1 MTDAR
6 PRLRRFSRR
15 AVLGGAVLG
24 GTVLGTAL
32 GLPGLAAGARAQ
44 GGFPNRPIRII
55 VPWASG
61 GGPDVIGRLIAEPM
75 QKDLGQPILIDNRP
89 GGGSMMGS
97 EMVARAAPDG
107 YTLLLTAGALAVAP
121 SVRRDMSW
129 DPARDLVGVAL
140 VAVVPLFV
148 VVRPES
154 PFNSMADLMAAARQR
169 GGTLTYA
176 TSGIASPPHL
186 IGERLSVEAGQR
198 MTHVPYRGV
207 AQTMPDLLA
216 GTLDFAILDAV
227 SASPYIATNR
237 LRALAINGTQRSP
250 TFPAV
255 PTLREAGVPFD
266 AVGWHAAFAPAATP
280 EAVVARLN
288 AAFVAALALPQV
300 REGIRAAGSLPVD
313 PPLDFQAWT
322 ARFRREIA
330 AWGEVAR
337 AANIQIE

>member
-154 PFNSMADLMAAARQR
+154 PFNSMADLMAAARQPESAR
-169 GGTLTYA
+169 AMEISAKLAGALRAAAEELRRLRTVPFAGFVTDPCDGRTQGTTGMMDSL
-176 TSGIASPPHL
+176 
-186 IGERLSVEAGQR
+186 
-198 MTHVPYRGV
+198 PYRNDAAMIFRRLIRSLPTRRGVVGV
-207 AQTMPDLLA
+207 ATCDKGLPAMMMTLAAVPSPMRLLLA
-216 GTLDFAILDAV
+216 LHVMRPNELRRQRQSMQRIRRL
-227 SASPYIATNR
+227 AS
-237 LRALAINGTQRSP
+237 
-250 TFPAV
+250 
-255 PTLREAGVPFD
+255 
-266 AVGWHAAFAPAATP
+266 
-280 EAVVARLN
+280 
-288 AAFVAALALPQV
+288 
-300 REGIRAAGSLPVD
+300 
-313 PPLDFQAWT
+313 
-322 ARFRREIA
+322 
-330 AWGEVAR
+330 
-337 AANIQIE
+337 

>member
-1 MTDAR
+1 MTLVP
-6 PRLRRFSRR
+6 PRVSRFSRR
-15 AVLGGAVLG
+15 TILGA
-24 GTVLGTAL
+24 AA
-32 GLPGLAAGARAQ
+32 GLALPASAARAQ
-44 GGFPNRPIRII
+44 GAFPTRPVRIV

-75 QKDLGQPILIDNRP
+75 QKDLGQPIVIDNRP

-121 SVRRDMSW
+121 SVRRDMTW
-129 DPARDLVGVAL
+129 DPVRDLVGVAL

-154 PFNSMADLMAAARQR
+154 PFKTMADLMAAARQR
-169 GGTLTYA
+169 GSAVTYA

-216 GTLDFAILDAV
+216 GTIDFAVLDAV
-227 SASPYIATNR
+227 SASPYIATSR

-250 TFPAV
+250 TFPAI

-280 EAVVARLN
+280 EAIVARLN

-300 REGIRAAGSLPVD
+300 QEGIRAAGSLPVE
-313 PPLDFQAWT
+313 PPLDFKAWT
-322 ARFRREIA
+322 TRFRREVG

-337 AANIQIE
+337 AANVQVE

>member
-1 MTDAR
+1 MRKPAQSAGR
-6 PRLRRFSRR
+6 IL
-15 AVLGGAVLG
+15 AIACIGAPL
-24 GTVLGTAL
+24 A
-32 GLPGLAAGARAQ
+32 GLAQSWPNKPIRVILPIIQ
-44 GGFPNRPIRII
+44 GG
-55 VPWASG
+55 SSELLL
-61 GGPDVIGRLIAEPM
+61 RLIAPSLNEA
-75 QKDLGQPILIDNRP
+75 LGQPILIDNRP

-97 EMVARAAPDG
+97 EMVVRAAPDG

-129 DPARDLVGVAL
+129 DPARDLVGIAL

-227 SASPYIATNR
+227 SASPYIATNQIG
-237 LRALAINGTQRSP
+237 RAH
-250 TFPAV
+250 V
-255 PTLREAGVPFD
+255 
-266 AVGWHAAFAPAATP
+266 
-280 EAVVARLN
+280 
-288 AAFVAALALPQV
+288 
-300 REGIRAAGSLPVD
+300 
-313 PPLDFQAWT
+313 
-322 ARFRREIA
+322 
-330 AWGEVAR
+330 
-337 AANIQIE
+337 

>member
-1 MTDAR
+1 MPPYSAFT
-6 PRLRRFSRR
+6 SRR
-15 AVLGGAVLG
+15 SLIAAAVG
-24 GTVLGTAL
+24 L
-32 GLPGLAAGARAQ
+32 GLGSSANAQ
-44 GGFPNRPIRII
+44 GGFPARPIKIV

-61 GGPDVIGRLIAEPM
+61 GGPDVIGRLIADPM
-75 QKDLGQPILIDNRP
+75 RDDLGQSVVIDNRP

-97 EMVARAAPDG
+97 EAVARATPDG

-121 SVRRDMSW
+121 GVRRDMTW
-129 DPARDLVGVAL
+129 DPGRDLVGVAL

-154 PFNSMADLMAAARQR
+154 PIRSIADLMDQARRR
-169 GGTLTYA
+169 GPEVTYA

-186 IGERLSVEAGQR
+186 IGERLGAEAGKR

-227 SASPYIATNR
+227 SASPYISTDR
-237 LRALAINGTQRSP
+237 IRALAVNGTQRSP
-250 TFPAV
+250 TFPNV

-266 AVGWHAAFAPAATP
+266 AVGWHAAFAPASTP
-280 EAVVARLN
+280 APVVARLN
-288 AAFVAALALPQV
+288 AAFVSALALPRV

-313 PPLDFQAWT
+313 PPLDATAWT
-322 ARFRREIA
+322 ARFRREIV